1 MLSKR
6 ILVLIFL
13 IPACVG
19 FIALG
24 GWYFAVF
31 MAIFLAIAAW
41 EWGKIFQQGDNH
53 PSVIVMILGV
63 VSLVLS
69 RMFTIP
75 HLVEGILA
83 ANIFLATLIHL
94 IQYEKGRNQA
104 ATDFTITICGIVYLG
119 WLGGHFIMLRDLPNG
134 LWWMLLAIPAIW
146 IADAGAYLIG
156 RKWGKHKLSSRASP
170 NKSWEGYIAGIISA
184 TLLTPLI
191 AYLWSL
197 RVPDISMFQGLIIG
211 LVVSI
216 LAPLGDLGES
226 MIKRQFH
233 LKDSSHLLPGH
244 GGILDRFDSWLWAV
258 PIAYYSILLLFT

>member
-13 IPACVG
+13 IPICVG

-24 GWYFAVF
+24 GWFFTAF
-31 MAIFLAIAAW
+31 MAIVLAIAAW
-41 EWGKIFQQGDNH
+41 EWGKIFKQGNNH
-53 PSVIVMILGV
+53 PSTVVLILGV
-63 VSLVLS
+63 VLLVLS
-69 RMFTIP
+69 RMLTFP
-75 HLVEGILA
+75 HLVEGLLVGI
-83 ANIFLATLIHL
+83 IFLATLVHL
-94 IQYEKGRNQA
+94 IQYEKGYDQA
-104 ATDFTITICGIVYLG
+104 ATDFTITIGGIVYLG
-119 WLGGHFIMLRDLPNG
+119 WLGGHFIMLRNLPNG

-156 RKWGKHKLSSRASP
+156 RKWGNHKLSSRASP
-170 NKSWEGYIAGIISA
+170 NKSWEGYIAGIFSA
-184 TLLTPLI
+184 TLLTPFI

-197 RVPDISMFQGLIIG
+197 RVPDISILQGLIIG
-211 LVVSI
+211 LVVSV

-244 GGILDRFDSWLWAV
+244 GGILDRIDSWLWAV
-258 PIAYYSILLLFT
+258 PIAYYAILLLFA